1 MATARATSTPCTG
14 RGPAAATMAAVTGG
28 QHYETDP
35 VGPARRDLVAD
46 HVDEAAKRAG
56 RNLKWGLDPP
66 EVLPAWIAEHDLGP
80 PPVVRDALRR
90 LADLPDVGYTRR
102 AGDLGPGFADWAQER
117 HGWRPDPDLVVPT
130 SDVLQGIWAVVAA
143 FSSPGE
149 GVVVTPPVYP
159 YFHDVAPSL
168 GRRSL
173 ECPLR
178 HDSGGWRLDL
188 DDLAAL
194 LTREPDARVLLLCSP
209 HNPTGHVYSTEDL
222 RGIVDL
228 AHRHDLI
235 LISDEIHA
243 DLVYPG
249 PRHQPALA
257 LPGAAGRTVGLYSAG
272 KSFAVPGLRAAI
284 AVFGSEEMRARFET
298 VMPAHLLGGVS
309 RAGAEAAVTAWQHGA
324 AWLDD
329 LVALFDQHRRLIVE
343 VLAAELPAVGC
354 HLPASTFL
362 AWLDL
367 SAFDLGPDPAA
378 RLLAQARVRT
388 SEGHEF
394 GTGGEGHVRL
404 NFGTSTAVLE
414 RILGR
419 LTEALRS

>member
-1 MATARATSTPCTG
+1 MAGVKGAERHETHRAGLAG
-14 RGPAAATMAAVTGG
+14 RG
-28 QHYETDP
+28 
-35 VGPARRDLVAD
+35 LVVD
-46 HVDEAAKRAG
+46 RVDEVAKRAG
-56 RNLKWGLDPP
+56 GNLKWGKDPSD
-66 EVLPAWIAEHDLGP
+66 VLPAWIAEHDLGP

-90 LADLPDVGYTRR
+90 LADLPDVGYSRR
-102 AGDLGPGFADWAQER
+102 ADDLGAAFADWAQER
-117 HGWRPDPDLVVPT
+117 HGWRPDPALVVPT
-130 SDVLQGIWAVVAA
+130 ADVLQGIWAVVAA

-168 GRRSL
+168 GRRSM

-178 HDSGGWRLDL
+178 RGPDGWWLDI

-194 LTREPDARVLLLCSP
+194 LARQPAARILLLCSP
-209 HNPTGHVYSTEDL
+209 HNPTGHLYSPDDL
-222 RGIVDL
+222 RAIVEL

-235 LISDEIHA
+235 LVSDEIHF
-243 DLVYPG
+243 DLVFPSALPSGGRHYPT
-249 PRHQPALA
+249 LA
-257 LPGAAGRTVGLYSAG
+257 LPEAAACTVALYSAG
-272 KSFAVPGLRAAI
+272 KAFAVSGLRAAV
-284 AVFGSEEMRARFET
+284 AVFGSEDLHARFEAA
-298 VMPAHLLGGVS
+298 MPGHLLGGVG
-309 RAGAEAAVTAWQHGA
+309 RAGAEASIVAWRQGA
-324 AWLDD
+324 AWLGD
-329 LVALFDQHRRLIVE
+329 LVALFDRHRRMVVD

-354 HLPASTFL
+354 YLPDSTFL

-367 SAFDLGPDPAA
+367 SAFDLGSDPAD
-378 RLLAQARVRT
+378 RLLETARVGT

-419 LTEALRS
+419 LTDALRP